1 MNEILN
7 PKPNHIMISEPQKS
21 THNTL
26 WYVSTFF
33 QYSQFPEFFTWK
45 ISFIAGWVKLRIQQ
59 HIPESSIQH
68 LTCSERISSCD
79 LLRRTEPLLDRS
91 KLLLRLISHCASV
104 SNRWLRSIALRSA
117 AQRSLRLTMNLNCSG
132 DPSYSCYVY
141 YNDYDL
147 LG

>member
-1 MNEILN
+1 MNEWN
-7 PKPNHIMISEPQKS
+7 SKPKTQSYHDIGAPKKHTQQSVICVDLFYI
-21 THNTL
+21 
-26 WYVSTFF
+26 
-33 QYSQFPEFFTWK
+33 FPEFFTWK